1 MFMPLIYDAADVVVD
16 NLLKVIARDPR
27 IWLSVFA
34 NIVQHFICYSLK
46 MLLYTVNWNQMV
58 IFLLMAQ
65 LIK

>member
-1 MFMPLIYDAADVVVD
+1 MPLIYDAADVVVD
-16 NLLKVIARDPR
+16 NLLKVIT
-27 IWLSVFA
+27 ISWGHGLSVFA

-46 MLLYTVNWNQMV
+46 MLLYAVNWNQMV

>member
-1 MFMPLIYDAADVVVD
+1 MPLICDAADVFAD
-16 NLLKVIARDPR
+16 NSLKVIT
-27 IWLSVFA
+27 ISWGHGLSVFA

-46 MLLYTVNWNQMV
+46 ILLYAVSWNQMV